1 MKVKGLSKEEAIQ
14 KLELIK
20 KQVDFNN
27 KLNKFVRKFRKEH
40 NISRENFNGCWD
52 TPTPEMQEAMK
63 DILIKDSLGDLSW
76 MPTIMKREYAKDT
89 ASIFGNVYSIA
100 VNTYLLKDIKDLE
113 SYIETLET
121 IDTEENINDSIED
134 LDFKVERDIP
144 NTRINLYFDYIPSD
158 EERKILKHNGFKW
171 SRFLGAWT
179 RQLTTAAEKS
189 LSTVISQFK
198 ELNKENE

>member
-1 MKVKGLSKEEAIQ
+1 MKLKGLSKEEAIQ

-40 NISRENFNGCWD
+40 NISRENFNGYWD

-63 DILIKDSLGDLSW
+63 DILINNSLEDLSW
-76 MPTIMKREYAKDT
+76 MPTTMKREYAKDT

-113 SYIETLET
+113 NYIKTLDEVETKEQTET
-121 IDTEENINDSIED
+121 TSEED
-134 LDFKVERDIP
+134 LDFKIERDIP
-144 NTRINLYFDYIPSD
+144 NTRLNLFFEYVPSE
-158 EERKILKHNGFKW
+158 EERAILKHNGFKW
-171 SRFLGAWT
+171 SRYLGAWT
-179 RQLTTAAEKS
+179 RQLTPNAEYS
-189 LSTVISQFK
+189 LEKVKEEFK
-198 ELNKENE
+198 NLSNKD

>member
-1 MKVKGLSKEEAIQ
+1 MKLKGLSKEQAE
-14 KLELIK
+14 KELELLK
-20 KQVDFNN
+20 KRTAFNN
-27 KLNKFVRKFRKEH
+27 NLNKFVRKFRKEH
-40 NISRENFNGCWD
+40 NISRENFNGYWD
-52 TPTPEMQEAMK
+52 APTPEMQEAMK
-63 DILIKDSLGDLSW
+63 DILINNSLEDLSW

-89 ASIFGNVYSIA
+89 ASIFGQTYSVA

-113 SYIETLET
+113 SYIKTLET
-121 IDTEENINDSIED
+121 IDTEKNINGSIED

-189 LSTVISQFK
+189 LSTVISQLA

>member
-1 MKVKGLSKEEAIQ
+1 MKVKGLSKEEAVQ

-27 KLNKFVRKFRKEH
+27 KLNKFVRNFRKEH
-40 NISRENFNGCWD
+40 NITWDNFNGFHD
-52 TPTPEMQEAMK
+52 EPTEEMKNAMV
-63 DILIKDSLGDLSW
+63 DILTKDSLEDLSW
-76 MPTIMKREYAKDT
+76 MPTGMKREYAKDT
-89 ASIFGNVYSIA
+89 TSIFGQTYSVA

-113 SYIETLET
+113 SYIKTLET
-121 IDTEENINDSIED
+121 IETEENINDSIED

>member
-1 MKVKGLSKEEAIQ
+1 MKLKGLSKEQAE
-14 KLELIK
+14 KELELLK
-20 KQVDFNN
+20 KRTAFNN
-27 KLNKFVRKFRKEH
+27 NLNKFVRKFRKEH
-40 NISRENFNGCWD
+40 NISSENFNGYWD
-52 TPTPEMQEAMK
+52 VPTPEMQEAMK
-63 DILIKDSLGDLSW
+63 DILINNSLEDLSW

-89 ASIFGNVYSIA
+89 ASIFGQTYSVA

-113 SYIETLET
+113 SYIKTLET
-121 IDTEENINDSIED
+121 IDTEKNINDSIED

-179 RQLTTAAEKS
+179 RQLTTTAEKS